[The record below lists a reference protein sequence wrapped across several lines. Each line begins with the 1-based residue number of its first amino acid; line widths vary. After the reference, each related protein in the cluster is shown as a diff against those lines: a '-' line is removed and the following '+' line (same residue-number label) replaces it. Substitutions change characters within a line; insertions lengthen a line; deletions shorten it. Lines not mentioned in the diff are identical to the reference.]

1 MPGYA
6 GDGLAKLMNA
16 NSQVSLFSG
25 ETLGT
30 VPAASIA
37 VQLSRP
43 TSMYYP
49 WGASFEIWFS
59 GNPGAFE
66 VDVQTADIDA
76 DIHYCTISA
85 LNSTAALNA
94 HFVGRI
100 ELPNFWARFVRVYV
114 KTLTNS
120 VSVYAVVTR

>member
-6 GDGLAKLMNA
+6 GNGQAKLLNT
-16 NSQVSLFSG
+16 NSQAMLFSG
-25 ETLGT
+25 ETLNT
-30 VPAASIA
+30 VPAASVA
-37 VQLSRP
+37 FQLSRP

-76 DIHYCTISA
+76 DMHYCTISA
-85 LNSTAALNA
+85 LNSGAALNA
-94 HFVGRI
+94 NYVGRI
-100 ELPNFWARFVRVYV
+100 ELPNFWAKFVRVYV

-120 VSVYAVVTR
+120 VLVYAMVTR